1 MSFWGIMQKVKSATL
16 LPHTSLTLCNGEK
29 ITKGTATVTLERS
42 KSAIIL
48 RDVPADVCAN
58 CGEYYLDDKTAQ
70 KVYELAESAVQRG
83 AEVEI
88 LRFAA

>member
-1 MSFWGIMQKVKSATL
+1 MKCLI
-16 LPHTSLTLCNGEK
+16 CREGE
-29 ITKGTATVTLERS
+29 TQKGTATVTLERS

-70 KVYELAESAVQRG
+70 KVYELAESAVQRR